1 MKYEI
6 RYHEIMSDH
15 ILAVP
20 QFSHKE
26 IIDAA
31 TPSAVRSY
39 VESKKDGYGNH
50 FKEASTRIKKLVGF
64 DYTSSAG
71 AVKVKKYKAPKV
83 KKI

>member
-20 QFSHKE
+20 EFSRKE
-26 IIDAA
+26 
-31 TPSAVRSY
+31 V
-39 VESKKDGYGNH
+39 VEADTQRDLRKYIEKQKDGWGNP
-50 FKEASTRIKKLVGF
+50 FKKSKDKFAGF
-64 DYTSSAG
+64 DYISRAG
-71 AVKVKKYKAPKV
+71 GIKVKVYKPPKV

>member
-20 QFSHKE
+20 EFVRKE
-26 IIDAA
+26 VVEA
-31 TPSAVRSY
+31 PSLAKLDKY
-39 VESKKDGYGNH
+39 IKSKKDDYGH
-50 FKEASTRIKKLVGF
+50 PFRKASASDKRLFGF
-64 DYTSSAG
+64 DYISKSG
-71 AVKVKKYKAPKV
+71 AVKYKRYKPPKV